1 MKKNIL
7 ITAVLFLICLITPS
21 GGETAQVFKDE
32 LGRAV
37 TLEKAPQRIVSL
49 APNVTEILFALGLG
63 DKVVGVTNFCNYP
76 EEAKQK
82 EKVGMLLNPN
92 IEKILTL
99 KPDLIV
105 WNTEGENKQ
114 TFIKLSKLGLKIF
127 IIGPRTIE
135 ALFNSIINVGNVC
148 DKRKEA
154 EDLVLSMKKR
164 LSSIEEK
171 LKGVKKVKVL
181 FLLDLKPLISVSKNS
196 FHGEMIEFAK
206 GENIESSSPDRYPRI
221 SWEEVVKQRPD
232 VIIVSNHREDFRKLF
247 AEFKNS
253 PAVRATPAFENNRVY
268 EVKSD
273 LVDRLAPRII
283 YGFENLVKI
292 IHPEAFFIE
301 P

>member
-99 KPDLIV
+99 KPDLVV

-127 IIGPRTIE
+127 IISPRTIE

-154 EDLVLSMKKR
+154 EDLVSSMKKR

-247 AEFKNS
+247 AEFKNN
-253 PAVRATPAFENNRVY
+253 PAVRATPAFENNRVH

-283 YGFENLVKI
+283 YGFEKLAKI